1 MASTPPSAS
10 DIRRIVREELQPVET
25 RITAKIET
33 EIGELKEMLVGVV
46 DEDFPPV
53 DQRPRSGGSSGGS
66 NSAGYTAALC
76 AGSVEDRGV
85 RADASVPAAHGT
97 TVPLIRPMASR
108 SIRT

>member
-53 DQRPRSGGSSGGS
+53 DQRPGSGGSSGVS
-66 NSAGYTAALC
+66 KMAAK
-76 AGSVEDRGV
+76 GR
-85 RADASVPAAHGT
+85 
-97 TVPLIRPMASR
+97 
-108 SIRT
+108 

>member
-53 DQRPRSGGSSGGS
+53 DQRLRSGGSSGAS
-66 NSAGYTAALC
+66 KMAAK
-76 AGSVEDRGV
+76 GR
-85 RADASVPAAHGT
+85 
-97 TVPLIRPMASR
+97 
-108 SIRT
+108 

>member
-1 MASTPPSAS
+1 MASTPPSAG

-53 DQRPRSGGSSGGS
+53 DQRPRSGGSSGAS
-66 NSAGYTAALC
+66 KMAAK
-76 AGSVEDRGV
+76 GR
-85 RADASVPAAHGT
+85 
-97 TVPLIRPMASR
+97 
-108 SIRT
+108 